1 MRRNLGPS
9 KCCIEKEDGVL
20 FLSILT
26 FDAANRESI
35 VEKLARGREKMP
47 QGVQVRMELVDLAK
61 NRVFR
66 ITEVTDPKAILAA
79 NMDWFEKGQ
88 IETNLVMESEDLLEA
103 LDRIKMR
110 RQRREIYEPE
120 VAFVP

>member
-1 MRRNLGPS
+1 M
-9 KCCIEKEDGVL
+9 L

-35 VEKLARGREKMP
+35 IEKLASGEEKTP
-47 QGVQVRMELVDLAK
+47 AGVQVHMELVDLAK

-79 NMDWFEKGQ
+79 NMDWYGQ
-88 IETNLVMESEDLLEA
+88 GEIETNLVMDSEELLEA
-103 LDRIKMR
+103 LDRIN
-110 RQRREIYEPE
+110 QRRRAKLSPE

>member
-1 MRRNLGPS
+1 M
-9 KCCIEKEDGVL
+9 L

-26 FDAANRESI
+26 FDAANRENI
-35 VEKLARGREKMP
+35 IEKLARGREKTP

-79 NMDWFEKGQ
+79 NMDWFGKGQ

-103 LDRIKMR
+103 LDRIKLR
-110 RQRREIYEPE
+110 RQQREIYEPE

>member
-1 MRRNLGPS
+1 M
-9 KCCIEKEDGVL
+9 L

-35 VEKLARGREKMP
+35 IEKLARGREETP
-47 QGVQVRMELVDLAK
+47 EGVQVRMELVDLAR

-79 NMDWFEKGQ
+79 NMDWYDQGD
-88 IETNLVMESEDLLEA
+88 IETNLVMDSEDLLEA
-103 LDRIKMR
+103 LDRINLRK
-110 RQRREIYEPE
+110 QRREMFEPE